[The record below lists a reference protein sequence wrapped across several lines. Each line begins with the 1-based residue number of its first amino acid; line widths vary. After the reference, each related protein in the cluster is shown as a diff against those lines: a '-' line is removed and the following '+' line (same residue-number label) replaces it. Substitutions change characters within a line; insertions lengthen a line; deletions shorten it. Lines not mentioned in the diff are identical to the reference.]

1 MNNKNRAEELA
12 NKRKSILEPG
22 PNFPDAFKELDL
34 LEVAAAQ
41 LKKAQHALKESEEKY
56 RMLFTNVPLGIIH
69 FDSEKLISGFNEN
82 FAKLTDIPGEKLIG
96 TKLLDIL
103 DFHMVSAMENSLA
116 GSIGHYEGEFQTKN
130 SGMITPVRVNFA
142 PIKLEGGKIIGGVGI
157 FEDISDRK
165 QIERIFFHDIL
176 NTTGSMNSVIDLI
189 EGETINEDER
199 KDLLL
204 VLSNLTKRIINEILT
219 HRHLVS
225 NEKTSIKPNIT
236 TISSLGLLSKLFDA
250 FIHSE
255 QLGNKKIKID
265 PQSTDDQFES
275 DETLIGRVLGNMI
288 KNAVEASSEESVIFI
303 KSFKINDQ
311 ISFSVTNNSFI
322 PEEIQS
328 QLFTRTVSTKGA
340 GRGLGIYSMKLLTEK
355 YLGGSLSF
363 YSNREKGTTFT
374 VCYPVVYPVGKDSA

>member
-34 LEVAAAQ
+34 LELAASE

-69 FDSEKLISGFNEN
+69 FDSDKIISGFNEN
-82 FAKLTDIPGEKLIG
+82 FAKLTDIPETKLIG

-103 DFHMVSAMENSLA
+103 DFHMVSAIENSLA

-142 PIKLEGGKIIGGVGI
+142 PIKLEDGKIVGGVGI
-157 FEDISDRK
+157 FEDISERK

-176 NTTGSMNSVIDLI
+176 NTTGSMNSVLDLI
-189 EGETINEDER
+189 EGESISDEER
-199 KDLLL
+199 KDLFL

-236 TISSLGLLSKLFDA
+236 TISSLGLISKLFDA

-255 QLGNKKIKID
+255 QLGSKKIKID
-265 PQSTDDQFES
+265 SQSTDDEFES

-288 KNAVEASSEESVIFI
+288 KNAVEASSEEAIILI
-303 KSFKINDQ
+303 KSFKDNGM
-311 ISFSVTNNSFI
+311 ISFSVANSSFI

-355 YLGGSLSF
+355 YLGGTLSF
-363 YSNREKGTTFT
+363 YSDREKGTTFT
-374 VCYPVVYPVGKDSA
+374 VSYPVIYPFGKESA

>member
-1 MNNKNRAEELA
+1 
-12 NKRKSILEPG
+12 
-22 PNFPDAFKELDL
+22 
-34 LEVAAAQ
+34 
-41 LKKAQHALKESEEKY
+41 
-56 RMLFTNVPLGIIH
+56 
-69 FDSEKLISGFNEN
+69 
-82 FAKLTDIPGEKLIG
+82 
-96 TKLLDIL
+96 
-103 DFHMVSAMENSLA
+103 
-116 GSIGHYEGEFQTKN
+116 
-130 SGMITPVRVNFA
+130 
-142 PIKLEGGKIIGGVGI
+142 
-157 FEDISDRK
+157 
-165 QIERIFFHDIL
+165 
-176 NTTGSMNSVIDLI
+176 
-189 EGETINEDER
+189 
-199 KDLLL
+199 

-236 TISSLGLLSKLFDA
+236 SISSLGLLSKLFDA

-265 PQSTDDQFES
+265 PRSTDDQFES

-288 KNAVEASSEESVIFI
+288 KNAVEASSSEESVIFI

-355 YLGGSLSF
+355 YLGGSISF
-363 YSNREKGTTFT
+363 SSDRVYGTTFT
-374 VCYPVVYPVGKDSA
+374 VSYPVIYPFGKDSA